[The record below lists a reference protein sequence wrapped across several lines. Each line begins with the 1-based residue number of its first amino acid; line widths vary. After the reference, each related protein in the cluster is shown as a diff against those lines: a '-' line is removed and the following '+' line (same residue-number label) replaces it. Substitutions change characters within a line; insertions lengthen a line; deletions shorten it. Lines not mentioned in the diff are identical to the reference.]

1 VKELDLRLYNSHPP
15 EVLLEQQQKVKQR
28 LPPYHDR
35 VMLEQ
40 SHQTGQVPVPRDSRH
55 LLLVVLCGSGG
66 SVIEESEEDV
76 VDFRVDV
83 LGEGLVQHGDEGL
96 LDTRGALGQGVA
108 EETRGDL
115 IEDKREEFG
124 LEADDVGEGHC

>member
-1 VKELDLRLYNSHPP
+1 
-15 EVLLEQQQKVKQR
+15 
-28 LPPYHDR
+28 
-35 VMLEQ
+35 MLEQ

-55 LLLVVLCGSGG
+55 LLLVVLCRGSGRA
-66 SVIEESEEDV
+66 VIEESEEDV

-124 LEADDVGEGHC
+124 LEADDVGEGYCR

>member
-15 EVLLEQQQKVKQR
+15 EVLLEQQQKVEQR

-40 SHQTGQVPVPRDSRH
+40 PHQTGQVPVPRDSRH
-55 LLLVVLCGSGG
+55 LLLVILCGSG

-96 LDTRGALGQGVA
+96 LDTRGALG
-108 EETRGDL
+108 
-115 IEDKREEFG
+115 
-124 LEADDVGEGHC
+124 